1 MIKHYCDLCR
11 KEITDMLKDLF
22 ILDEYDFPDT
32 TYTDSRKFF
41 GRELCKDCYD
51 KRLNMHTALDW
62 ELFKET
68 KE

>member
-1 MIKHYCDLCR
+1 MIKHYCDLCG
-11 KEITDMLKDLF
+11 KEITDMLRDLF
-22 ILDEYDFPDT
+22 TLDELDFPDT

-51 KRLNMHTALDW
+51 KRLKRHIALDL